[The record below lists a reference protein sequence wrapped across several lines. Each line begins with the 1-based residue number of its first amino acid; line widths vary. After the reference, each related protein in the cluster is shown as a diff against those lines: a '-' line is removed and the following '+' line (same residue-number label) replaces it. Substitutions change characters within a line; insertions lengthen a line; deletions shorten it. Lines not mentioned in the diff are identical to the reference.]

1 MRQLIAYGVCIAVA
15 AIVAL
20 AFTPRGVM
28 NAADTALNTD
38 RMQINGLLN
47 LGKRQVAV
55 GERGTILIS
64 DDRGQTWQQASVEP
78 QRQISLTALTALS
91 TEQLIAVGQ
100 DGLILRSSDG
110 ASSWQEVH
118 YEPDAGE
125 PLLGVWAASAEQ
137 VFVFGSYGKFYQSDD
152 AGRRWRDVALE
163 VDRSHLNAMAGGS
176 DGRRMLVGEQGLVM
190 RSADN
195 GQHWQQLPTFYNGS
209 LFGVIRLTAQRWVT
223 YGMRGHVFVTDNF
236 GEQWQA
242 IDVGNTQP
250 LYGHVLLP
258 DNAGVLIVGAG
269 SSMVRLDGQG
279 RLLGTSRQP
288 GLGTLTSAI
297 VVGGDQVLVAGERGV
312 YQGSGNSVAA
322 LGKGEQRHET
332 R

>member
-1 MRQLIAYGVCIAVA
+1 MDELFYEQ
-15 AIVAL
+15 AL
-20 AFTPRGVM
+20 RT
-28 NAADTALNTD
+28 
-38 RMQINGLLN
+38 
-47 LGKRQVAV
+47 
-55 GERGTILIS
+55 
-64 DDRGQTWQQASVEP
+64 
-78 QRQISLTALTALS
+78 
-91 TEQLIAVGQ
+91 
-100 DGLILRSSDG
+100 
-110 ASSWQEVH
+110 
-118 YEPDAGE
+118 PDA
-125 PLLGVWAASAEQ
+125 PAV
-137 VFVFGSYGKFYQSDD
+137 VFHGG
-152 AGRRWRDVALE
+152 AGAVDTSGTTKSNLRRSTD
-163 VDRSHLNAMAGGS
+163 GGATFA
-176 DGRRMLVGEQGLVM
+176 DVM

>member
-1 MRQLIAYGVCIAVA
+1 MRQLIAYLVCIAVA
-15 AIVAL
+15 AIVTL
-20 AFTPRGVM
+20 AFTPREVQSV
-28 NAADTALNTD
+28 AETALNTD

-47 LGKRQVAV
+47 LGQRQVAV

-64 DDRGQTWQQASVEP
+64 DDRGHSWQQASVQP
-78 QRQISLTALTALS
+78 QRQISLTALTALNA
-91 TEQLIAVGQ
+91 EQLIAVGQ

-110 ASSWQEVH
+110 GSSWLEVQ
-118 YEPDAGE
+118 YDPDAGE
-125 PLLGVWAASAEQ
+125 PLLGVWAAGGEQ

-152 AGRRWRDVALE
+152 AGHSWRAVALE
-163 VDRSHLNAMAGGS
+163 VDRSHLNAMDGGN

-195 GQHWQQLPTFYNGS
+195 GQHWQQLASFYNGS
-209 LFGVIRLTAQRWVT
+209 LFGVVRLSAQRWVT
-223 YGMRGHVFVTDNF
+223 YGMRGHVFVTEDF
-236 GEQWQA
+236 GEHWQA
-242 IDVGNTQP
+242 IEVGNRQP
-250 LYGHVLLP
+250 LYGHVLLA

-269 SSMVRLDGQG
+269 SSMVRLDDHA

-288 GLGTLTSAI
+288 GLGTLTAAV

-312 YQGSGNSVAA
+312 YQGSGNSVAV
-322 LGKGEQRHET
+322 LGKGEQSHET